1 MQKFKKIGLRLVVI
15 YLFIAS
21 MLYFFQ
27 EKIIFLPSQLPKDY
41 VYSFSQRFEEFFLDS
56 KDGAHLNGLHFKVA
70 NPKGVILYF
79 HGNAGD
85 LSRWGEI
92 AQFFVQKQYDV
103 IVMDFRTYGKSTGKL
118 SEEALFADAQLFY
131 DYTLEHYSE
140 NQIRV
145 YGRSL
150 GAAIATHTASNNNP
164 KKLILETPFYNLL
177 EVAQKRFPVLPVK
190 WLLKY
195 EFKSNTYIT
204 KVKCPIT
211 IFHGT
216 EDNVVPYESGKKLYT
231 IAPNPKEFITVP
243 SGGHNN
249 LINFREYTSTI
260 DTALE

>member
-1 MQKFKKIGLRLVVI
+1 
-15 YLFIAS
+15 
-21 MLYFFQ
+21 
-27 EKIIFLPSQLPKDY
+27 
-41 VYSFSQRFEEFFLDS
+41 
-56 KDGAHLNGLHFKVA
+56 
-70 NPKGVILYF
+70 
-79 HGNAGD
+79 
-85 LSRWGEI
+85 
-92 AQFFVQKQYDV
+92 
-103 IVMDFRTYGKSTGKL
+103 
-118 SEEALFADAQLFY
+118 LFY